1 MCALYHPDPDGCR
14 EASVGTMSRV
24 SGVTPL
30 LHAAAERQR
39 APGNVSRVL
48 TDVSHVSRL
57 TCCVLQTLKQ
67 LQREQHEARVAAL
80 VARNRVFYRRQR
92 CCESFTA
99 FVIIVSFSSTLHLH
113 LQPN

>member
-1 MCALYHPDPDGCR
+1 M
-14 EASVGTMSRV
+14 M
-24 SGVTPL
+24 
-30 LHAAAERQR
+30 AAATRMLVR
-39 APGNVSRVL
+39 
-48 TDVSHVSRL
+48 
-57 TCCVLQTLKQ
+57 
-67 LQREQHEARVAAL
+67 RVAAL